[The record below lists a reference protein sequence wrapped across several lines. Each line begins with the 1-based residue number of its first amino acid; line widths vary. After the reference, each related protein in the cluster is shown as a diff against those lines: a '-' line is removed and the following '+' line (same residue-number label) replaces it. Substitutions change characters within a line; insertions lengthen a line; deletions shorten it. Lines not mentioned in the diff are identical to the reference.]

1 MLALGYYHSR
11 VSATGRP
18 RRIDLDAL
26 RRKLSEEQAEALAA
40 GQPVELGGDELTPA
54 VDVAT
59 GATVYVRRRKRSKG
73 DFYTTPPE
81 CIRAILP
88 KLEIP
93 ADAYV
98 LDAGSGDGA
107 IAAVVAEAYPGAEIV
122 GVERNPELVEKAR
135 GRNLYNAE
143 FVRGNF
149 YRYSSSLHA
158 PDLVIMNPPFS
169 FARDF
174 VERALAIVKRGG
186 TVCALLRLGF
196 LSSETRREFN
206 RRHPADVY
214 VLTRRPSF
222 TGEGADAT
230 DYAWFVWGPGRGHR
244 WETITPE
251 KPRRAKKSKTAKKP
265 RKKASASAR
274 TSAPVRTEAVD
285 VAPLHEVHS
294 SDLGSGLEVAPPDV
308 SRDPLVSSVPGSL
321 PLPTDMVSVGDD
333 VRVPS
338 GDA

>member
-1 MLALGYYHSR
+1 MARAYYHSR

-18 RRIDLDAL
+18 RRIDLEAL
-26 RRKLSEEQAEALAA
+26 RRALSEEQAAALAE
-40 GQPVELGGDELTPA
+40 GKPVELGGEEVRSA
-54 VDVAT
+54 VDETT
-59 GATVYVRRRKRSKG
+59 GATVYVRRRQRSKC
-73 DFYTTPPE
+73 DFYATPPE

-135 GRNLYNAE
+135 GRGLYNAE

-230 DYAWFVWGPGRGHR
+230 DYGWFVWGPNRGHR

-251 KPRRAKKSKTAKKP
+251 KPRRVRKNAKKAKRAP
-265 RKKASASAR
+265 RRARAAR
-274 TSAPVRTEAVD
+274 TSAELPALPVQVP
-285 VAPLHEVHS
+285 PLHEVHS
-294 SDLGSGLEVAPPDV
+294 SDLGGGVVLPSSDV
-308 SRDPLVSSVPGSL
+308 PRDLVVSSVPGSF
-321 PLPTDMVSVGDD
+321 PLPTDMVSVGGD
-333 VRVPS
+333 VRAPAP
-338 GDA
+338 DA

>member
-1 MLALGYYHSR
+1 M
-11 VSATGRP
+11 SATGRP
-18 RRIDLDAL
+18 RRIDLEAL
-26 RRKLSEEQAEALAA
+26 RRELSEEQAEALAA
-40 GQPVELGGDELTPA
+40 GKPVELGGEEVTHA
-54 VDVAT
+54 VDSET
-59 GATVYVRRRKRSKG
+59 GAKVYVRRRKRAKG
-73 DFYTTPPE
+73 DFYATPPE
-81 CIRAILP
+81 CIKAILP
-88 KLEIP
+88 KLDIP

-107 IAAVVAEAYPGAEIV
+107 IAAVVAGAFPGAEIV
-122 GVERNPELVEKAR
+122 GIERNPELVERARAR
-135 GRNLYNAE
+135 GLYNAE

-149 YRYSSSLHA
+149 YRYSSALHA

-169 FARDF
+169 FAREF

-196 LSSETRREFN
+196 LSSEVRREFN

-222 TGEGADAT
+222 TGDGADAT
-230 DYAWFVWGPGRGHR
+230 DYGWFVWGPGRGHR

-251 KPRRAKKSKTAKKP
+251 KPRRAKKAKAKKP
-265 RKKASASAR
+265 RKKAPASAR
-274 TSAPVRTEAVD
+274 TSAPVRAEAVD

-294 SDLGSGLEVAPPDV
+294 SDLGEGLEVAPPDV